1 MKHHLS
7 LLNSEPAPE
16 LISEKV
22 KPNALKY
29 NLKELSAYWNFDL
42 HVSEVKTIDLNQKI
56 VKTKD
61 KELSYD
67 ILVIAAGSEP
77 NFFEVLGK
85 EFMIP
90 AYSLSDFTLINEKM
104 KQLKENSKVVVVGAG
119 FVGLEVVAEIL
130 DLFNALKRRI
140 NLTVIEKM
148 DAILPAYP
156 NDLAKKLALEHFSS
170 KGIKILLGKGVKQ
183 VNEDKV
189 ILEDGQEI
197 EADLTIW
204 TAGIKASE
212 LSHRIS
218 GAKLN
223 KGCIEVDEKLLV
235 RGKEDAFAIGDIA
248 YVNIGGKLAQKMAG
262 EALEQGKTVAKN
274 IARIANNEK
283 PNVTHNIVYTTDFP
297 KVLLSLG
304 EGKAMLI
311 FGPQYATV
319 GTVEYFLKVRID
331 QEEMMQRFP

>member
-1 MKHHLS
+1 
-7 LLNSEPAPE
+7 
-16 LISEKV
+16 
-22 KPNALKY
+22 
-29 NLKELSAYWNFDL
+29 SAYWNFDL

-156 NDLAKKLALEHFSS
+156 NDLAKKLAL
-170 KGIKILLGKGVKQ
+170 
-183 VNEDKV
+183 
-189 ILEDGQEI
+189 
-197 EADLTIW
+197 
-204 TAGIKASE
+204 
-212 LSHRIS
+212 
-218 GAKLN
+218 GAL
-223 KGCIEVDEKLLV
+223 
-235 RGKEDAFAIGDIA
+235 
-248 YVNIGGKLAQKMAG
+248 
-262 EALEQGKTVAKN
+262 
-274 IARIANNEK
+274 
-283 PNVTHNIVYTTDFP
+283 
-297 KVLLSLG
+297 
-304 EGKAMLI
+304 
-311 FGPQYATV
+311 
-319 GTVEYFLKVRID
+319 
-331 QEEMMQRFP
+331 

>member
-1 MKHHLS
+1 MKHHPS

-156 NDLAKKLALEHFSS
+156 NDLAKKLAL
-170 KGIKILLGKGVKQ
+170 
-183 VNEDKV
+183 
-189 ILEDGQEI
+189 
-197 EADLTIW
+197 
-204 TAGIKASE
+204 
-212 LSHRIS
+212 
-218 GAKLN
+218 GAL
-223 KGCIEVDEKLLV
+223 
-235 RGKEDAFAIGDIA
+235 
-248 YVNIGGKLAQKMAG
+248 
-262 EALEQGKTVAKN
+262 
-274 IARIANNEK
+274 
-283 PNVTHNIVYTTDFP
+283 
-297 KVLLSLG
+297 
-304 EGKAMLI
+304 
-311 FGPQYATV
+311 
-319 GTVEYFLKVRID
+319 
-331 QEEMMQRFP
+331 